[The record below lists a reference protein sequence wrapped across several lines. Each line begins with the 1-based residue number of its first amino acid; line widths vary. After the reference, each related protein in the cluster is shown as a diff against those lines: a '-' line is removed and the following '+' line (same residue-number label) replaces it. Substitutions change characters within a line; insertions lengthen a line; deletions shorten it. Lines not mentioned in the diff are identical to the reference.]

1 MAQVYGIILASGFS
15 RRFGEDKL
23 SQDLCGKPVLQWC
36 IDQLLSSGV
45 QCVCV
50 VTRDSQRNLSLGGDE
65 RIKFVINEDPA
76 AGMSRSIRAAITKLE
91 GDPEAVMIVNGDMPF
106 YGVENYRKLIALWK
120 DTDGGIAASYH
131 SGTAMPPSIFS
142 KDYYSDLLE
151 LEGDRGARKVIQKNI
166 SEVKFLMIDD
176 PDCFTDIDTVEDL
189 IYARS
194 MCNRLID

>member
-50 VTRDSQRNLSLGGDE
+50 VTRDSRKDIDPGEDG
-65 RIKFVINEDPA
+65 RIKFVVNEDPA
-76 AGMSRSIRAAITKLE
+76 IGMSGSIRAAITKLE

-106 YGVENYRKLIALWK
+106 YGVKNYRKLISLWEE
-120 DTDGGIAASYH
+120 TDGGIAASYH

-142 KDYYSDLLE
+142 KSYYTDLLE
-151 LEGDRGARKVIQKNI
+151 LEGDRGAKKVIQKNI
-166 SEVKFLMIDD
+166 SEVKFLRIDD
-176 PDCFTDIDTVEDL
+176 PDCFIDIDTVEDL
-189 IYARS
+189 VYARS
-194 MCNRLID
+194 MCNRLLD